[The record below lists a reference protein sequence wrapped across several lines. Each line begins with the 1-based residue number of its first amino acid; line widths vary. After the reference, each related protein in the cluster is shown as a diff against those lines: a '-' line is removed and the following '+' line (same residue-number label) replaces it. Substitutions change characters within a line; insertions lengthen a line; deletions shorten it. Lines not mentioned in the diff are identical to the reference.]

1 LAFTNVESILSQH
14 RTFNIFSKINLKS
27 MKLKSFARRV
37 VLFSLERLMR
47 WRLHK
52 IKPLIIGVTGS
63 VGKTSTKEALY
74 AVASRTKTTFRSQK
88 NYNTEFGLPLSI
100 LEQETAYSNPLQ
112 WLKVLWN
119 AARDTLNLTTP
130 PYEVLI
136 LEMGADRPG
145 DIEHLVKIAQPQI
158 GIITAIKPTH
168 MGEGGFSDL
177 HAIAEEKSKLVQ
189 ALPENGWAILNAED
203 PRLMGLEN
211 NLRCHTILFGTSSKS
226 DLWAHSIQSGPDGL
240 RFVLSYEE
248 HSQPVHFPHLLGRHH
263 VYVLLPAIAVGFVLN
278 LPLKQIVEALQEF
291 RLPPGRMNWIEGI
304 EGSGIIDSSYN
315 ASPESMLAA
324 LEVLGEM
331 PGRRIAVLGSMN
343 SLGPQSKKEHLRIGK
358 QVPKHADMLITVG
371 EEGKYYAEAAEA
383 AGMTPH
389 LIACFPTSPEAAQF
403 LKTKLRKNDVVLAKG
418 SQDNIR
424 MERLVKLLMKHPE
437 RAKSLLVRQEGH
449 WNPKG

>member
-1 LAFTNVESILSQH
+1 MMPTMLFKKFGRHI
-14 RTFNIFSKINLKS
+14 
-27 MKLKSFARRV
+27 
-37 VLFSLERLMR
+37 VLFCLEQLVR

-74 AVASRTKTTFRSQK
+74 AVVSQAKTTFRSQK

-100 LEQETAYSNPLQ
+100 LEQETAYSNPLK

-145 DIEHLVKIAQPQI
+145 DIEHLVKVVRPQI
-158 GIITAIKPTH
+158 GIITTIKPAH
-168 MGEGGFSDL
+168 MGERGFSDL

-189 ALPENGWAILNAED
+189 ALPENGWAILNADD

-211 NLRCHTILFGTSSKS
+211 NLRCHTILFGTSSRA

-240 RFVLSYEE
+240 HFILSYEE
-248 HSQPVHFPHLLGRHH
+248 RSQSVHFPHLLGRHH
-263 VYVLLPAIAVGFVLN
+263 VYVLLPAIAVGFLMHM
-278 LPLKQIVEALQEF
+278 PLKRIVEALQEF

-315 ASPESMLAA
+315 ASPESMLAS

-331 PGRRIAVLGSMN
+331 PGRRIAALGSMN
-343 SLGPQSKKEHLRIGK
+343 AMGPQSKKEHLRIGK
-358 QVPKHADMLITVG
+358 QIPKYADILVTVG
-371 EEGKYYAEAAEA
+371 EEAKYYAEAAEA
-383 AGMTPH
+383 AGMSSH
-389 LIACFPTSPEAAQF
+389 LISSFPTSPEAAQF
-403 LKTKLRKNDVVLAKG
+403 LKSKLRKNDVVLAKG

-424 MERLVKLLMKHPE
+424 MERLVKALMKHPE
-437 RAKSLLVRQEGH
+437 RAKSLLVRQEGY
-449 WNPKG
+449 WNNKV